1 MSPTERSTDV
11 FAVPAGRPAAGR
23 LRVPPSKSITQRYF
37 NLALIARRPLIVH
50 RPLVSEDPTLFL
62 EALAATG
69 FEVRPG
75 DDRVELIPGNPP
87 AEAEIFCGNGGTM
100 YRFLTAA
107 LTTLPGTW
115 HLDGVPRLR
124 ERPVG
129 PLILALRELGAE
141 IHCPDREGFA
151 PLRIRGASLRGG
163 AAHLDA
169 GASSQYLSAL
179 LMAAL
184 AAREPV
190 AIEVG
195 ALRSEPYVDLTLD
208 AMAEFRGT
216 WARDG
221 DTFRVEPW
229 RSDDETAVR
238 DVVVEGD
245 YSGAAYPA
253 AAATLCGTTVELDGL
268 RPDSRQGDRG
278 FIDLLGRMGAR
289 IRWQDRGLQL
299 TGPAVG
305 SLRGVEADMSAT
317 PDQVPTLA
325 ALAPFAHGTTR
336 IMNVPH
342 LRIKEC
348 DRLHAMA
355 QELGRLGVRVEELP
369 DGLIIPGIWAAQ
381 EPPDSPV
388 EVLTYGDHRI
398 AMSLGVLSLA
408 AEGAT
413 VIHDAE
419 CTTKSYPGF
428 WDHLAGLGADVRR
441 SEDE

>member
-1 MSPTERSTDV
+1 MSPAEKSTDV
-11 FAVPAGRPAAGR
+11 YDIYSVPAGRPAAGR

-50 RPLVSEDPTLFL
+50 RPLDSEDPRLYL
-62 EALAATG
+62 EALAAAG
-69 FEVRPG
+69 FDVERG
-75 DDRVELIPGNPP
+75 DDQVELIPGEPP

-107 LTTLPGTW
+107 LTTLPGSW

-129 PLILALRELGAE
+129 PLVAALRELGAD
-141 IHCPDREGFA
+141 IHCPEREGFA
-151 PLRIRGASLRGG
+151 PLRIRGATLRGG

-190 AIEVG
+190 TIEVG

-208 AMAEFRGT
+208 AVVEFGGAV
-216 WARDG
+216 ARDG

-229 RSDDETAVR
+229 RTDQAAVR
-238 DVVVEGD
+238 EVVVEGD
-245 YSGAAYPA
+245 FSGAAYPA
-253 AAATLCGTTVELDGL
+253 AAAALCGTTVELDGL

-278 FIDLLGRMGAR
+278 FIDLLGRMGAQ
-289 IRWQDRGLQL
+289 IRWQDRDLEL

-305 SLRGVEADMSAT
+305 SLRGVDADMAAT

-325 ALAPFAHGTTR
+325 ALAPFAIGTTR
-336 IMNVPH
+336 ISNVPH

-348 DRLHAMA
+348 DRLNAMA
-355 QELGRLGVRVEELP
+355 QELGRLGAQVEEQP
-369 DGLIIPGIWAAQ
+369 DGLIIPGTWAAQ
-381 EPPDSPV
+381 PPPETPV

-398 AMSLGVLSLA
+398 AMSLAIVGLRRPGVLIRDP
-408 AEGAT
+408 G
-413 VIHDAE
+413 VVG
-419 CTTKSYPGF
+419 KSYPEF
-428 WDHLAGLGADVRR
+428 WRDFEELIGR
-441 SEDE
+441 